1 MPSQP
6 PLNSE
11 RLPPK
16 SRQLP
21 KLLLA
26 LLAALGS
33 AGVAAMDAL
42 DAAILDALDRA
53 EPGQPLRIER
63 PARVHYGLGAVVDP
77 QPIDAGAPHVRA
89 ITPGGA
95 AVRMGLREGDRLL
108 RINAVDLSNAQA
120 PAEALRAAVQGGA
133 GDLHIELLRNQQRL
147 SLRGTADRITLPA
160 FSLSAQALPE
170 PIGVSAA
177 QTPSTA
183 PPDADNPTPTERID
197 MNAKHIAAALAAI
210 ALSTAASPALADGTC
225 ARVSSFDTAPR
236 AQSLYRA
243 VIISIDGRLPAGNDS
258 SRIEPGRRVLQV
270 AEAIDVD
277 RFTDLELRA
286 RDGRH
291 GERYKELV
299 IDAQAGITYRVAA
312 RLKTG
317 KDVSV
322 INNTHWEPVVW
333 RETAEPCR

>member
-1 MPSQP
+1 
-6 PLNSE
+6 
-11 RLPPK
+11 
-16 SRQLP
+16 
-21 KLLLA
+21 LA
-26 LLAALGS
+26 LLAAFGS

-63 PARVHYGLGAVVDP
+63 PVRVHYGLGAVVDP
-77 QPIDAGAPHVRA
+77 QPTDAGAPQVRA
-89 ITPGGA
+89 ITPGA
-95 AVRMGLREGDRLL
+95 AAIRMGLREGDRLL
-108 RINAVDLSNAQA
+108 RINSVDLSNAQA

-133 GDLHIELLRNQQRL
+133 GDLHIELMRNQQRL

-160 FSLSAQALPE
+160 FSLNAQALPE
-170 PIGVSAA
+170 PIALSAA

-183 PPDADNPTPTERID
+183 PPDPDNPTPTERTD
-197 MNAKHIAAALAAI
+197 MNPKHIAAAALAAI
-210 ALSTAASPALADGTC
+210 ALSTAASPALADSTC
-225 ARVSSFDTAPR
+225 ARISSFDTAPR
-236 AQSLYRA
+236 GQSLYGA
-243 VIISIDGRLPAGNDS
+243 VVISINGRLPTGDDT
-258 SRIEPGRRVLQV
+258 SRVEPGRHVLQV
-270 AEAIDVD
+270 AEAIDAN

-286 RDGRH
+286 RDGRR

-317 KDVSV
+317 KDVNV

-333 RETAEPCR
+333 SEAAEPCP